1 MALISPRYLSFHI
14 RLVVFLFSFP
24 KKERFS
30 LDRMRI
36 LMHLHLHICIPQ
48 VYYYKNIWKS
58 LRLCHLTDIPATC
71 HIAEPR
77 VRDIV
82 QEVLDYWDLNYYEFA
97 IPGLM
102 KYSVCSSNSSVIR
115 ICNFAIVVLKLSG
128 FLLSG
133 NCFGPIFLDNW
144 GPPVQQ
150 SKHEASN
157 MHIVS
162 RKLGEYK

>member
-48 VYYYKNIWKS
+48 VYYYKKHMKKFENMS
-58 LRLCHLTDIPATC
+58 SDRYTRNLC

-82 QEVLDYWDLNYYEFA
+82 QEVLDFQDLNYHEFA

-102 KYSVCSSNSSVIR
+102 KYSVNSSNSSVIR
-115 ICNFAIVVLKLSG
+115 ICNFGIVVLKLSG

-133 NCFGPIFLDNW
+133 NCF
-144 GPPVQQ
+144 
-150 SKHEASN
+150 
-157 MHIVS
+157 
-162 RKLGEYK
+162 

>member
-48 VYYYKNIWKS
+48 VYYYKKHMKKFENMS
-58 LRLCHLTDIPATC
+58 SDRYTRNLC

-82 QEVLDYWDLNYYEFA
+82 QGGLDCQDSITMNSQYRL
-97 IPGLM
+97 PVLM
-102 KYSVCSSNSSVIR
+102 KYSFDSSNSSVIR
-115 ICNFAIVVLKLSG
+115 ICNFGIVVLKLSG

-133 NCFGPIFLDNW
+133 NCF
-144 GPPVQQ
+144 
-150 SKHEASN
+150 
-157 MHIVS
+157 
-162 RKLGEYK
+162 